1 MLGGVVQ
8 YVAQH
13 LLQPFRIAGDR
24 IGVQFAVVV
33 ILQTDAVLSEQ
44 LLIGVNG
51 VLKLRLQ
58 VHVLDAEGKTTVLHL
73 GELQQLLHHVGEPAG
88 FLEDNVQ
95 TPAQLSG
102 IVVLQQCLAPTIDG
116 RQGGA
121 QLVGHGGDELRLDLL
136 TLADFQGHIV
146 DVVHQLPHLIGVGV
160 GQLDAVA
167 AAGDA
172 LGGVRHLSH
181 RGHHAVDEQQTGDQH
196 QTDDPGDDGADDE
209 DGQKDLMVDL
219 PGGGD
224 IAHKGHRGA
233 VELQGCSDG
242 HHRLAG
248 DGVLAAEYLDAAALQ
263 RPCDLRGLGSR
274 ACGHALSGVIHPA
287 VEIQELQLDAGAV
300 EAGGVQRG
308 VAVVL
313 AVAAHAVRVEVVG
326 AGLGLGFQRGA
337 GGAVVVVG
345 HGGRGQNGRQH
356 QYQDHRPHAVED
368 PALAQTLYPQTLLH
382 GPSPPCCGAIRRPTC
397 SHSPIRC

>member
-1 MLGGVVQ
+1 M
-8 YVAQH
+8 
-13 LLQPFRIAGDR
+13 
-24 IGVQFAVVV
+24 
-33 ILQTDAVLSEQ
+33 
-44 LLIGVNG
+44 
-51 VLKLRLQ
+51 
-58 VHVLDAEGKTTVLHL
+58 
-73 GELQQLLHHVGEPAG
+73 
-88 FLEDNVQ
+88 Q

-121 QLVGHGGDELRLDLL
+121 ELVGHGGDELRLDLL
-136 TLADFQGHIV
+136 TLADLQGHIV

-224 IAHKGHRGA
+224 VAHKGHRGA
-233 VELQGCSDG
+233 VELQRCSDG

-263 RPCDLRGLGSR
+263 RPCELRGLGSR
-274 ACGHALSGVIHPA
+274 ACGHALSGVIHP
-287 VEIQELQLDAGAV
+287 VKNIWKK
-300 EAGGVQRG
+300 
-308 VAVVL
+308 
-313 AVAAHAVRVEVVG
+313 
-326 AGLGLGFQRGA
+326 
-337 GGAVVVVG
+337 
-345 HGGRGQNGRQH
+345 
-356 QYQDHRPHAVED
+356 
-368 PALAQTLYPQTLLH
+368 
-382 GPSPPCCGAIRRPTC
+382 
-397 SHSPIRC
+397 